1 VSRAPRSDR
10 RSPPEASAVRLDDF
24 FNAGEVLQKDPKL
37 DAINFFG
44 WTLLRCMFASK
55 ANG

>member
-1 VSRAPRSDR
+1 MDAQHPVGGGG
-10 RSPPEASAVRLDDF
+10 EASGFRLDDF